1 MTSDTI
7 VIIPTY
13 NEIESVEKMV
23 DAIFALPQA
32 FDILFIDDNSPDGTA
47 KKIKEI
53 QTLYPNRIYL
63 EERPGKLGL
72 GTAYIH
78 GFKWAIAKNYPMI
91 VEMDCD
97 FSHDPKDLIRLRE
110 ASLNGADLVIGSR
123 YVSGGKVKNWPM
135 KRILM
140 SYFASVYVRLILW
153 ISIKDTTAGFK
164 CYKKN
169 VLETIQLDNVTF
181 KGYAFQICMKYAAL
195 KHGFKVK
202 EIPITFIDRLYGE
215 SKMSSGIFKE
225 AFWGVWKM
233 KKMKL

>member
-13 NEIESVEKMV
+13 NEVENVDKMV
-23 DAIFALPQA
+23 DAIMALPEV

-47 KKIKEI
+47 KKIIEL
-53 QTLYPNRIYL
+53 QYTNRIYL
-63 EERPGKLGL
+63 ENRAGKLGL

-78 GFKWAIAKNYPMI
+78 GFKWAIAKKYPMI

-110 ASLNGADLVIGSR
+110 ACLKGADLVIGSR
-123 YVSGGKVKNWPM
+123 YVPGGKVENWDR
-135 KRILM
+135 KRLLM

-169 VLETIQLDNVTF
+169 VLETIQLDNINF

-215 SKMSSGIFKE
+215 SKMSTGIFKE

>member
-23 DAIFALPQA
+23 DAIFALPQT

-78 GFKWAIAKNYPMI
+78 GFKWSIAKNYQMI

-123 YVSGGKVKNWPM
+123 YVPGGKVKNWPM